1 MCEFVGILG
10 EQVALFNG
18 AVDAEVALHVQA
30 LAEDAVAAAHLS
42 QAAALHRRRD
52 GRTAHV
58 VSGRPSSA
66 IDHAQPPGRTALSS
80 SRGCVH
86 PFIDR

>member
-1 MCEFVGILG
+1 MCEFVGIPG

-18 AVDAEVALHVQA
+18 AADAEVALHVQA

-58 VSGRPSSA
+58 VSGRPCFGDRPRPTTKSNCA
-66 IDHAQPPGRTALSS
+66 EFLPRVRTP
-80 SRGCVH
+80 VH
-86 PFIDR
+86 